1 MRMVPITIRVDEL
14 QFIPVVRLLRATPG
28 VLVDFDLDALT
39 RPKKTNGNSNAA
51 VPESGERA
59 KATPLAQTLVAFLGD
74 GSKHID
80 DLRQEAVKHGFSAM
94 SVPDKL
100 TKLREMGFVQQTEG
114 RGMYELTPSAMN
126 KMQEAMS
133 TITPVPLALP
143 PPAGDAMKR
152 SAPREIVMKFL
163 REAGGKLPR
172 LKLLSLCQEA
182 GLTDRA
188 PANAVYN
195 LRSDKMIKPIGAKG
209 VPAGII
215 ELTPKGAAQ

>member
-1 MRMVPITIRVDEL
+1 MRMVQFTIRVDEL
-14 QFIPVVRLLRATPG
+14 QFIPVVRVLRATPG
-28 VLVDFDLDALT
+28 VLVDIDLNALT
-39 RPKKTNGNSNAA
+39 QPKKTNGNSNAA
-51 VPESGERA
+51 VPEPSERA
-59 KATPLAQTLVAFLGD
+59 KALPLAQTLVAFLGD

-100 TKLREMGFVQQTEG
+100 TKLREMGHVQQAEG
-114 RGMYELTPSAMN
+114 RGMYQLTPSTMM
-126 KMQEAMS
+126 KMQEAVS

-152 SAPREIVMKFL
+152 SAPRDIVMKLL
-163 REAGGKLPR
+163 REHGGKLPR
-172 LKLLSLCQEA
+172 LQLLSLCEEA
-182 GLTDRA
+182 GLKDRA
-188 PANAVYN
+188 PANAIYN

-209 VPAGII
+209 VPAGIV